1 MNSKSPRITATA
13 LVAAAALALP
23 ATALAVNDSPAS
35 LMPGS
40 RIAKQYMSGS
50 TATPSPV
57 LKDYSKNSATGDTV
71 AEKSSPTSIVTVSKS
86 SGFQWGDA
94 AIGAAAVAL
103 LIALLGV
110 GAGIRRRHVVSGPTA
125 PGDGLTA

>member
-13 LVAAAALALP
+13 LAAAAPLALP

-35 LMPGS
+35 LTPGS
-40 RIAKQYMSGS
+40 RIAQQYKSGS
-50 TATPSPV
+50 TATPPSGV
-57 LKDYSKNSATGDTV
+57 LQKDYSKNSATGDV
-71 AEKSSPTSIVTVSKS
+71 APEKTSPTSIVTVSKS

-94 AIGAAAVAL
+94 AIGAGVAL

-125 PGDGLTA
+125 HGTA